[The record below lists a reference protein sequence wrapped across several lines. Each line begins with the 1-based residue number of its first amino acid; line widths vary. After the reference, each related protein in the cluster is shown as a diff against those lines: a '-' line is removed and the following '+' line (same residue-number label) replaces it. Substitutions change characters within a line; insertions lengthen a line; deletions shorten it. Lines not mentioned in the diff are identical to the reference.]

1 MINLVFLFSG
11 VGRLDLAFEQVGGL
25 GNSLV
30 VECERAFF
38 GSLVANICQNRPS
51 QQVICVEFREL
62 NPSHYFHNMENP
74 IGVIGGRH

>member
-30 VECERAFF
+30 VECERAFLDLLLQIF
-38 GSLVANICQNRPS
+38 VRTDHRNRSFAPTF
-51 QQVICVEFREL
+51 E
-62 NPSHYFHNMENP
+62 H
-74 IGVIGGRH
+74 